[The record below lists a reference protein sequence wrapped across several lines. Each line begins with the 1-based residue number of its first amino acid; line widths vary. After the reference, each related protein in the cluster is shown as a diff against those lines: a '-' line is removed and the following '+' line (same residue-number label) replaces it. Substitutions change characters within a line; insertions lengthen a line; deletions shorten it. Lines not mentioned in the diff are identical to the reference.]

1 MAEYILASQNG
12 RTIPTEDAIFGVN
25 TRASQCIREYG
36 KENVI
41 DATIGKLLDD
51 QGNLLVLASVDEVYR
66 SLKPEEYANYAPIA
80 GTPGFRKAAIQA
92 ALKNN
97 TLKRIPR
104 ACAAP
109 GGTGALRLAVGNYS
123 SIGDTILTTDWH
135 WGPYGK
141 IAGEIG
147 RSVETFRLFD
157 NDRNFDVEEFR
168 SHVNGL
174 AEKQDTLLIILNS
187 PGQNPTGYRL
197 TDEEW
202 KSVIAVL
209 SALPS
214 SKKIALVAD
223 TAYIDFAGDED
234 DVRTFLPLFD
244 TLPDNVMALLAYSF
258 SKTFTLYGMRCG
270 ALIGLA
276 PDERTAEEFSRVTE
290 YSGRASWSNCARA
303 GQAIIEHIYEDPALL
318 ERVTA
323 ERTEIRNMLLARGA
337 AFGEEASKCGL
348 DMLPYNGG
356 FFAVVPCENAKE
368 VGLKLEKEAHAF
380 TIPFGD
386 GLRVS
391 LAAMPMTQCRILP
404 QKMKDVLSS
413 MEYVH

>member
-413 MEYVH
+413 ME

>member
-66 SLKPEEYANYAPIA
+66 SLKPEEYANYAAIA

-197 TDEEW
+197 TDDEW

-368 VGLKLEKEAHAF
+368 VGRKLEKEAHAF

-413 MEYVH
+413 ME

>member
-276 PDERTAEEFSRVTE
+276 PDERSAEEFSRVTE

-368 VGLKLEKEAHAF
+368 VGRKLEKEAHAF

-391 LAAMPMTQCRILP
+391 LAAMPMAQCRILP

-413 MEYVH
+413 ME

>member
-25 TRASQCIREYG
+25 TRAGQCIREFG

-51 QGNLLVLASVDEVYR
+51 GGNLLVLASVDEVYR

-97 TLKRIPR
+97 SLKRIPR

-157 NDRNFDVEEFR
+157 ENRKFDVEEFR

-174 AEKQDTLLIILNS
+174 AEKQDTLLIILNT

-197 TDEEW
+197 TDDEW
-202 KSVIAVL
+202 KAVISVL

-244 TLPDNVMALLAYSF
+244 TLPSNVMALLAYSF

-276 PDERTAEEFSRVTE
+276 PDEQTADEFARVTE
-290 YSGRASWSNCARA
+290 YSGRASWSNCVRA
-303 GQAIIEHIYEDPALL
+303 GQAIIEHIYADPKLL
-318 ERVTA
+318 DRVTA
-323 ERTEIRNMLLARGA
+323 ERTEIRNMLLDRGA
-337 AFGEEASKCGL
+337 AFAEEAAKCGL

-368 VGLKLEKEAHAF
+368 AGLKLEKEAHAF

-391 LAAMPMTQCRILP
+391 LAAMPMSQCRILP

-413 MEYVH
+413 ME

>member
-25 TRASQCIREYG
+25 TRAGQCIREFG

-51 QGNLLVLASVDEVYR
+51 EGNLLVLASVDEVYR

-97 TLKRIPR
+97 SLKRIPR

-157 NDRNFDVEEFR
+157 ENRKFDVEEFR

-174 AEKQDTLLIILNS
+174 AEKQDTLLIILNT

-197 TDEEW
+197 TDDEW
-202 KSVIAVL
+202 KAVISVL

-244 TLPDNVMALLAYSF
+244 TLPSNVMALLAYSF

-276 PDERTAEEFSRVTE
+276 PDEQTADEFARVTE
-290 YSGRASWSNCARA
+290 YSGRASWSNCVRA
-303 GQAIIEHIYEDPALL
+303 GQAIIEHIYADPKLL
-318 ERVTA
+318 DRVTA
-323 ERTEIRNMLLARGA
+323 ERTEIRNMLLDRGA
-337 AFGEEASKCGL
+337 AFAEEAAKCGL

-368 VGLKLEKEAHAF
+368 AGLKLEKEAHAF

-391 LAAMPMTQCRILP
+391 LAAMPMSQCRILP

-413 MEYVH
+413 ME

>member
-51 QGNLLVLASVDEVYR
+51 QGSLLVLASVDEVYR

-197 TDEEW
+197 TDDEW

-413 MEYVH
+413 ME

>member
-197 TDEEW
+197 TDDEW

-368 VGLKLEKEAHAF
+368 VGRKLEKEAHAF

-413 MEYVH
+413 ME

>member
-368 VGLKLEKEAHAF
+368 VGRKLEKEAHAF

-391 LAAMPMTQCRILP
+391 LAAMPMAQCRILP
-404 QKMKDVLSS
+404 
-413 MEYVH
+413 

>member
-197 TDEEW
+197 TDDEW

-413 MEYVH
+413 ME

>member
-197 TDEEW
+197 TDDEW

-323 ERTEIRNMLLARGA
+323 ERTEIRNMLLAQGA

-368 VGLKLEKEAHAF
+368 VGRKLEKEAHAF

-413 MEYVH
+413 ME

>member
-197 TDEEW
+197 TDDEW

-404 QKMKDVLSS
+404 QKMKDVPGFPSL
-413 MEYVH
+413 

>member
-197 TDEEW
+197 TDDEW

>member
-303 GQAIIEHIYEDPALL
+303 GQAIIEHIY
-318 ERVTA
+318 
-323 ERTEIRNMLLARGA
+323 
-337 AFGEEASKCGL
+337 
-348 DMLPYNGG
+348 
-356 FFAVVPCENAKE
+356 
-368 VGLKLEKEAHAF
+368 
-380 TIPFGD
+380 
-386 GLRVS
+386 
-391 LAAMPMTQCRILP
+391 
-404 QKMKDVLSS
+404 
-413 MEYVH
+413 